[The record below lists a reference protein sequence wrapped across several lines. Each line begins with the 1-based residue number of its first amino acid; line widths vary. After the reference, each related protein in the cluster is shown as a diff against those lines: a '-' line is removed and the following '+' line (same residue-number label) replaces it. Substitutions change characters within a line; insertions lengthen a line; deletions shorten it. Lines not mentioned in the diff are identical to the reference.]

1 MIVWVKIAAMI
12 VTLMEMLELTN
23 EWLLGLLGSVWMS
36 QDSFSILEYVLI
48 KPKSQVQ
55 A

>member
-23 EWLLGLLGSVWMS
+23 EWLLGLLGSDWKS
-36 QDSFSILEYVLI
+36 QDSFSLLEYGIMSL
-48 KPKSQVQ
+48 K
-55 A
+55 